1 MRVPRKLKK
10 QIPSNTPYCYVASNS
25 MIYPTDG
32 KLPYFITKTCPLYG
46 RATNGESYCKLF
58 NKATDDVEWDF
69 LISQQC
75 KICGIKQ
82 DYK

>member
-10 QIPSNTPYCYVASNS
+10 QIPKNTPYCYTHLSG

-32 KLPYFITKTCPLYG
+32 QLPYYKIKLCHLYG

-58 NKATDDVEWDF
+58 NKATDNVEWDC
-69 LISQQC
+69 LLSDQC
-75 KICGIKQ
+75 KVCGIKT
-82 DYK
+82 DY